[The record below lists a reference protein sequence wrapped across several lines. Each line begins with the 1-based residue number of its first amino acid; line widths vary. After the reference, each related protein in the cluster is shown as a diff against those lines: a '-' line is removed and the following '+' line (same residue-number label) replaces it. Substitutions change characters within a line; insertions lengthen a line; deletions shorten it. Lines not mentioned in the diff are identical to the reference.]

1 MREARG
7 SLTAGRWWIGWIGI
21 WLLMGAMPIAWGAE
35 RVALVIGNNA
45 YQHGGALTNAVSD
58 AKTVGDALSSLG
70 FRVLRKQDLSYTGW
84 LDALDEL
91 GKAAVGADWAVVY
104 YAGHGI
110 QVQGKNHLIPV
121 DVGLNRE
128 GDLRRTV
135 LLDDLLTEV
144 NQARELGLV
153 ILDACRDN
161 PFAARLNQGTGR
173 SVAGRGLARV
183 GQTGKNTLVAFATR
197 EDTIAA
203 DSGVY
208 AAALVQHLATPGLEV
223 ERLFG
228 KVRDEVMKRTGNVQQ
243 PFTYGSLGGGYY
255 AFKPA
260 SAPVPPPAPAPAPTP
275 APAAS
280 LPAPAVDH
288 DLIAWQSAEKCG
300 KPACFQAY
308 LEDYPNGRYAR
319 MARAQLKVE
328 APPPAPQAASA
339 SAPSPFRPTVPEEAP
354 AEGSRPQAGQVFRD
368 TLSDGTRG
376 PALVVIPAGEFQMGS
391 PASEPGRSDDERQHE
406 VSVAGFAIGQY
417 EVTFADYDRFC
428 AATKREKPGD
438 EGWGRGQRPVINVSW
453 NDAVAYAEWLS
464 QQTNQKY
471 RLPTEAEW
479 EYTARA
485 GTTTAFWTG
494 RCVTTDQAN
503 YDGDYG
509 YGDPDCGAKTGVDR
523 QKTLPVGSF
532 KANPWGLYDTMGNV
546 WEWTCSE
553 WDEQYGGAESRC
565 STENGITGARAVRGG
580 SWFYKPVGVRSAF
593 RGWDD
598 PLYRGYNRGFRLA
611 RSL

>member
-7 SLTAGRWWIGWIGI
+7 SLTAGRWWIGWIGV

-91 GKAAVGADWAVVY
+91 GKAAAGADWAVVY

-144 NQARELGLV
+144 SQARELGLV

-228 KVRDEVMKRTGNVQQ
+228 KVRDEVMRRTGNVQQ

-260 SAPVPPPAPAPAPTP
+260 SAPVPTP
-275 APAAS
+275 APVPAS
-280 LPAPAVDH
+280 ATPAPAVDH

-308 LEDYPNGRYAR
+308 LEDYPNGRYTK
-319 MARAQLKVE
+319 MARAQLKAE
-328 APPPAPQAASA
+328 AAPPAPVASA
-339 SAPSPFRPTVPEEAP
+339 AVPSPSRPTVPEEAP

-391 PASEPGRSDDERQHE
+391 PESEAGRLSNERLHS
-406 VSVAGFAIGQY
+406 VSVVAFAMGQY
-417 EVTFADYDRFC
+417 EVTFAEYDRFC
-428 AATKREKPGD
+428 EATGREKPGD
-438 EGWGRGQRPVINVSW
+438 LLSWGRGTRPVIHVNW
-453 NDAVAYAEWLS
+453 NDAMAYTQWLS
-464 QQTNQKY
+464 KQTGKVY

-479 EYTARA
+479 EYAVRA

-503 YDGDYG
+503 YDGNYG
-509 YGDPDCGAKTGVDR
+509 YGDPDCGAKTGNYR

-532 KANPWGLYDTMGNV
+532 AANRWGLYDMMGNV
-546 WEWTCSE
+546 WEWTCSVY
-553 WDEQYGGAESRC
+553 DKDYGGAELKC
-565 STENGITGARAVRGG
+565 SKKQTTDPLVVRGG
-580 SWFYKPVGVRSAF
+580 SWYNEPVGVRSAYRARF
-593 RGWDD
+593 D
-598 PLYRGYNRGFRLA
+598 PTYRYFDQGFRLA
-611 RSL
+611 RLL